1 MYFKW
6 KKLCALSKKISLSA
20 FSGCL
25 QLMRLKKTCPFRITD
40 IFLIYHFICYLISNE
55 QYSEIMVRIIIQWA
69 YTANLIKNNPIAV

>member
-25 QLMRLKKTCPFRITD
+25 QLMRLKKKLVLSESQ
-40 IFLIYHFICYLISNE
+40 IFFLFIILFVILYLMNNIRKLWLE
-55 QYSEIMVRIIIQWA
+55 LLYSGHILQI
-69 YTANLIKNNPIAV
+69 